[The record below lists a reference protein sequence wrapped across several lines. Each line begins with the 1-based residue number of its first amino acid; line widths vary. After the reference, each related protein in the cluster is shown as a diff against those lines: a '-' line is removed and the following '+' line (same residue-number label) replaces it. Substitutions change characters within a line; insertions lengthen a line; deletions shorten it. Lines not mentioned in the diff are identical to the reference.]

1 LYLLDARTVQL
12 LEVLHDID
20 VEVDHFLVL
29 SHGVDYFGEEVL
41 ELHVQLLEF
50 VVIRHV
56 FEELAQKLEV
66 FERVHGGVSFLYQN
80 QNQLP
85 IIIIQIY

>member
-1 LYLLDARTVQL
+1 
-12 LEVLHDID
+12 
-20 VEVDHFLVL
+20 
-29 SHGVDYFGEEVL
+29 VDYFGEEVL
-41 ELHVQLLEF
+41 ELHVQLLEL

-56 FEELAQKLEV
+56 FEELAQKLKV

-85 IIIIQIY
+85 IIIIQIYLYVILYERFEEGIVIVFIEQLHGYLDQPEK